1 MGIRVESLAACQL
14 VTHGHFAVNGRPTNI
29 PSFQLKP
36 GDTVAVRESRRD
48 REPFKLAKESL
59 RSTQVPE
66 WLTIDPATLT
76 GTIAAAPRR
85 DQMPLELNEQLVVE
99 YYSR

>member
-1 MGIRVESLAACQL
+1 MS
-14 VTHGHFAVNGRPTNI
+14 
-29 PSFQLKP
+29 
-36 GDTVAVRESRRD
+36 
-48 REPFKLAKESL
+48 
-59 RSTQVPE
+59 VPE